1 MGRTFWNTPL
11 LSFAVEPR
19 FRVRPDSR
27 KRGSIAKANQWVT
40 SRFRNVRKTKEFLNY
55 CKGIRRFSNSIWR
68 PIYLLV
74 LR

>member
-27 KRGSIAKANQWVT
+27 KLGSIAKANQWVT
-40 SRFRNVRKTKEFLNY
+40 YTFPECSEN
-55 CKGIRRFSNSIWR
+55 
-68 PIYLLV
+68 
-74 LR
+74 